1 MIWRL
6 GNSPSVEQYLDYD
19 YLLALSQLTL
29 IIDGSFRN
37 SACARSFSPDREL
50 QAAGMLTRV
59 GEEAPVAC
67 LCLCTASLDR
77 VGWVVPVRKSWCK
90 GRMNR
95 QAYFYRV
102 PPQEL
107 HRRSQLQP
115 EPAKTKAL
123 QTVIEMKVGA
133 IHIFQ
138 RQLFP
143 RSLFSTWWWLT
154 QTHEMYGCVF
164 LRHPDGCLSSGF
176 FFFFFFAFSGM
187 FNLLAL

>member
-1 MIWRL
+1 MIWWL

-37 SACARSFSPDREL
+37 SACARSFSPDRKL
-50 QAAGMLTRV
+50 QAAGMLANKG

-67 LCLCTASLDR
+67 LCLYTVSLDR
-77 VGWVVPVRKSWCK
+77 VGWVVPGHKSWCK

-133 IHIFQ
+133 VHIFSKTAVSSEFVLNLMVTNTNAWSG
-138 RQLFP
+138 QLCFP
-143 RSLFSTWWWLT
+143 
-154 QTHEMYGCVF
+154 
-164 LRHPDGCLSSGF
+164 
-176 FFFFFFAFSGM
+176 
-187 FNLLAL
+187 